1 MRYLFLRNWR
11 QDRRGVDGEDCEGH
25 ERDTPGA
32 IVTVV
37 QGAGRFVL
45 TDSGM
50 DTIAEEKGLAW
61 AWIQVRKSS
70 GLQA

>member
-1 MRYLFLRNWR
+1 MS
-11 QDRRGVDGEDCEGH
+11 
-25 ERDTPGA
+25 GA

-50 DTIAEEKGLAW
+50 DTIAVEKGLA
-61 AWIQVRKSS
+61 
-70 GLQA
+70 